1 MNALFMV
8 MSALLVIV
16 FFAMGA
22 SIVGV
27 FLIIALMNALV
38 AAYIFRLVPEFL
50 MRFLIWV
57 LITVMYRV
65 RPTGLEKLPETGA
78 AILAP
83 NHVSFVDALIL
94 GGTVRRPVRF
104 VMYHRI
110 YNLPVLNFV
119 FRTARAIPIAGRRE
133 DSELYERAF
142 EQMRGALDDGELLCL
157 FPEGQ
162 LTRDGEVGDFRPGIL
177 QLLKTH
183 PVPVYPIALQGL
195 WESLFS
201 RQDGRTLFRW
211 PKRMFAR
218 IGVVFGDALS
228 PAGLEV
234 SRLRDEVAKLRGAE
248 R

>member
-1 MNALFMV
+1 
-8 MSALLVIV
+8 
-16 FFAMGA
+16 
-22 SIVGV
+22 
-27 FLIIALMNALV
+27 
-38 AAYIFRLVPEFL
+38 

-142 EQMRGALDDGELLCL
+142 EQMR
-157 FPEGQ
+157 
-162 LTRDGEVGDFRPGIL
+162 R
-177 QLLKTH
+177 
-183 PVPVYPIALQGL
+183 
-195 WESLFS
+195 
-201 RQDGRTLFRW
+201 
-211 PKRMFAR
+211 
-218 IGVVFGDALS
+218 
-228 PAGLEV
+228 
-234 SRLRDEVAKLRGAE
+234 
-248 R
+248 